1 MRYQIK
7 TEEKYITSA
16 TIYAPNDDEPAF
28 FQTVFDHLLDFRC
41 DDLIIG
47 GDFNLVLDLNKD
59 KKGGRSKT
67 HSNSVKTLQSFITE
81 LSLVDAWRVLN
92 PDISRYTCRR
102 KNLEIQCRLDFFL
115 VSQSMMSNI
124 TQADILCGYK
134 TDHSMITINTAL
146 RNPRGPGFWKMNT
159 SFLTDVNYVNQIR
172 TTIREVLSEYKNDTS
187 VNPSLLWEMIKLKIR
202 EQSLKYAADSKAN
215 MLRKEEELEKR
226 INILQTLIESEVT
239 GEQEKVD
246 ACREQEV
253 KKKDLERI
261 IEYRT
266 KGAILRAKCRW
277 HNEGEKNTK
286 YFLNLEKRH
295 YKNGV
300 ISQLKIGENRF
311 VTSDK
316 DILKECENFYRNLY
330 CSRTDTDYILNNK
343 SFENSTKKALDN
355 DARQTCEG
363 LLTKSECLQALKNM
377 EPDKTPGS
385 DGIPADFYKV
395 FWNDIS
401 VFLVNAINYAFDRG
415 QLSVSQRRGIIK
427 LIPKKD
433 SDPSLIKNW
442 RPITLLNSDYKIAA
456 KAIANRIKKV
466 FPDLIDGG
474 VIKRVY

>member
-1 MRYQIK
+1 
-7 TEEKYITSA
+7 
-16 TIYAPNDDEPAF
+16 
-28 FQTVFDHLLDFRC
+28 
-41 DDLIIG
+41 
-47 GDFNLVLDLNKD
+47 
-59 KKGGRSKT
+59 
-67 HSNSVKTLQSFITE
+67 
-81 LSLVDAWRVLN
+81 
-92 PDISRYTCRR
+92 
-102 KNLEIQCRLDFFL
+102 
-115 VSQSMMSNI
+115 
-124 TQADILCGYK
+124 
-134 TDHSMITINTAL
+134 
-146 RNPRGPGFWKMNT
+146 
-159 SFLTDVNYVNQIR
+159 
-172 TTIREVLSEYKNDTS
+172 
-187 VNPSLLWEMIKLKIR
+187 MIKLKVR
-202 EQSLKYAADSKAN
+202 EQCLKYAADRKAN

-246 ACREQEV
+246 ASREQEV

-266 KGAILRAKCRW
+266 KGAILRSKCRW

-286 YFLNLEKRH
+286 YFLNLE
-295 YKNGV
+295 

-343 SFENSTKKALDN
+343 SFFENSTKKALDN
-355 DARQTCEG
+355 DARQTGEG
-363 LLTKSECLQALKNM
+363 LLTKPECLQALKNT

-385 DGIPADFYKV
+385 DGLPANFYKV

-433 SDPSLIKNW
+433 SDPE
-442 RPITLLNSDYKIAA
+442 
-456 KAIANRIKKV
+456 
-466 FPDLIDGG
+466 
-474 VIKRVY
+474 